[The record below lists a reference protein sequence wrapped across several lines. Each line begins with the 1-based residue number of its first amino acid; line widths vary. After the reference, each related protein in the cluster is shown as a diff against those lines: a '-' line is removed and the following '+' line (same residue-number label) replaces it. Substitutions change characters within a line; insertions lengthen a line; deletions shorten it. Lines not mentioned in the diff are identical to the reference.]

1 MSIGGLE
8 IGSVTRMQDMSILK
22 HNEDTKPLID
32 QTNISVQIEKQ
43 TDVLSHEVHDSEN
56 AEWYDKKPDASEK
69 GNGEYSGDGGRKR
82 KKLEKPEKT
91 EQMVIKGRG
100 SFDIKI

>member
-1 MSIGGLE
+1 MAIGGIE
-8 IGSVTRMQDMSILK
+8 IGSVSRMQDISIIK
-22 HNEDTKPLID
+22 QNEDNKPMID
-32 QTNISVQIEKQ
+32 QANISVQVEKQ
-43 TDVLSHEVHDSEN
+43 ADVQAHEVHDSNN

-69 GNGEYSGDGGRKR
+69 GDNEYSGDGGKKR
-82 KKLEKPEKT
+82 KHPQKT